1 MSACPHLGG
10 GMGKIDM
17 RGIGKD
23 LRGSLHYFRFSER
36 RVNNLGSFQA
46 AEEAPNRL
54 TGQYPP
60 NRARACRWGGRMR
73 YSNWEACRKNIGL
86 TACRSMRSL
95 WDLTS
100 LIIKTILVSMTTV
113 SISELKANLSRYVR
127 EVRRGGEVQVLDR
140 GTPVARL
147 VPLATEDNR
156 GVRERLIS
164 QGILRPGKAGAGA
177 ILDEP
182 LLTLPVSISEAL
194 AEDRNDRL

>member
-1 MSACPHLGG
+1 
-10 GMGKIDM
+10 
-17 RGIGKD
+17 
-23 LRGSLHYFRFSER
+23 
-36 RVNNLGSFQA
+36 
-46 AEEAPNRL
+46 
-54 TGQYPP
+54 
-60 NRARACRWGGRMR
+60 MR
-73 YSNWEACRKNIGL
+73 YGNREACRKNIGL
-86 TACRSMRSL
+86 TACRSMRSF